1 MVLGTGQL
9 QHKEKEEAVA
19 NGLEARGNFKWRSLS
34 STPFLNST
42 GPRSLSGLGAWG
54 TLSEI
59 TRGSGTRL
67 GAWDK
72 SIIKRKKNYR

>member
-34 STPFLNST
+34 STPFLRH
-42 GPRSLSGLGAWG
+42 PDLLVVLGHG
-54 TLSEI
+54 GRLLEI
-59 TRGSGTRL
+59 TRGS
-67 GAWDK
+67 
-72 SIIKRKKNYR
+72 

>member
-34 STPFLNST
+34 STPFLRHPDLLVVL
-42 GPRSLSGLGAWG
+42 GHGGLFLKSPEDPEHVLERG
-54 TLSEI
+54 TKAS
-59 TRGSGTRL
+59 
-67 GAWDK
+67 
-72 SIIKRKKNYR
+72 